1 MPYEEGL
8 KTMKLKEPCRSGFVR
23 EHCQMIWEMKRK
35 WGEGKGGRLNHTFFT
50 STCLL
55 WWLTQNSTTELIKG
69 LMKLRKKYLSGRE
82 RGAGWKSTLLKAWS
96 FTKRPTK
103 EIFER
108 PSHIDTH
115 TQRRRHMFHEPENDR
130 RYVPIS
136 LFLGYF
142 FLDLTHVRDPCGCKG
157 LVESNFENCQDKE
170 QISRL
175 NLEISR
181 WEGGVC
187 LEGCAARSRLV
198 RQTEPNGWK
207 SQTFSWKTTYLQ
219 QKLKLVS
226 RKFQKIKTSLF
237 Q

>member
-1 MPYEEGL
+1 MGLWALPDDLGNEEEMGGREGRPPQPYFLYIDLSPLMINTKFHNGI
-8 KTMKLKEPCRSGFVR
+8 KKGFDESTEKVLYR
-23 EHCQMIWEMKRK
+23 Q
-35 WGEGKGGRLNHTFFT
+35 GEGSRV
-50 STCLL
+50 
-55 WWLTQNSTTELIKG
+55 
-69 LMKLRKKYLSGRE
+69 
-82 RGAGWKSTLLKAWS
+82 KSTLLKVS
-96 FTKRPTK
+96 SVTKRPTK

-207 SQTFSWKTTYLQ
+207 SQTFSWKTIYLQ

>member
-1 MPYEEGL
+1 
-8 KTMKLKEPCRSGFVR
+8 MKKHIAKVSSV
-23 EHCQMIWEMKRK
+23 
-35 WGEGKGGRLNHTFFT
+35 
-50 STCLL
+50 
-55 WWLTQNSTTELIKG
+55 
-69 LMKLRKKYLSGRE
+69 
-82 RGAGWKSTLLKAWS
+82 
-96 FTKRPTK
+96 TKRPTK

-115 TQRRRHMFHEPENDR
+115 TQRQKNMFHEPENDR

-198 RQTEPNGWK
+198 RQTEPTR
-207 SQTFSWKTTYLQ
+207 SLPTFSIFK
-219 QKLKLVS
+219 
-226 RKFQKIKTSLF
+226 KILF
-237 Q
+237 QF

>member
-1 MPYEEGL
+1 
-8 KTMKLKEPCRSGFVR
+8 MKLKEPRRSGFVR
-23 EHCQMIWEMKRK
+23 RALPDDLGNEEEMGGREGRPPQPYFLYINLSPLMINTKFHNGINKGFDEITKKVPFRQ
-35 WGEGKGGRLNHTFFT
+35 GEG
-50 STCLL
+50 S
-55 WWLTQNSTTELIKG
+55 WV
-69 LMKLRKKYLSGRE
+69 KKHIAKVS
-82 RGAGWKSTLLKAWS
+82 SV
-96 FTKRPTK
+96 TKRPTK

-198 RQTEPNGWK
+198 RQTEPNG
-207 SQTFSWKTTYLQ
+207 
-219 QKLKLVS
+219 
-226 RKFQKIKTSLF
+226 
-237 Q
+237 

>member
-1 MPYEEGL
+1 MGL
-8 KTMKLKEPCRSGFVR
+8 WGGL
-23 EHCQMIWEMKRK
+23 CQMIWEMKRK

-198 RQTEPNGWK
+198 RQTEPTR
-207 SQTFSWKTTYLQ
+207 SLPTFSIFK
-219 QKLKLVS
+219 
-226 RKFQKIKTSLF
+226 KILF
-237 Q
+237 QF

>member
-1 MPYEEGL
+1 MGGREGRPPQPYFLNIDLSPLMINTKFHNGI
-8 KTMKLKEPCRSGFVR
+8 KKGFDESTEKVLYR
-23 EHCQMIWEMKRK
+23 Q
-35 WGEGKGGRLNHTFFT
+35 GEGSRV
-50 STCLL
+50 
-55 WWLTQNSTTELIKG
+55 
-69 LMKLRKKYLSGRE
+69 
-82 RGAGWKSTLLKAWS
+82 KSTLLKVS
-96 FTKRPTK
+96 SVTKRPTK

-198 RQTEPNGWK
+198 RQTEPNG
-207 SQTFSWKTTYLQ
+207 
-219 QKLKLVS
+219 
-226 RKFQKIKTSLF
+226 
-237 Q
+237 